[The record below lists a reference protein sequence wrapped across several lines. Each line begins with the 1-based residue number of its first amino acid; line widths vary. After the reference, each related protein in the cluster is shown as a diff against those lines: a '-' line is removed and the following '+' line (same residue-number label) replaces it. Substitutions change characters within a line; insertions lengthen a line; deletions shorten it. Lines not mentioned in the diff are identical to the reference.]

1 MTAVVIAID
10 LLISICCWLIAW
22 QLIRMQPQ
30 IVALVEILDTAN
42 LSVARLGLLPT
53 LLADRQQSI
62 RQLHQLYQLPVNV
75 IDRLWQLVRLL
86 LWVRTRL

>member
-1 MTAVVIAID
+1 MTAVVITID
-10 LLISICCWLIAW
+10 VLISICCWLIAW
-22 QLIRMQPQ
+22 QLIRAQPQ
-30 IVALVEILDTAN
+30 IVALVEFLDTAN
-42 LSVARLGLLPT
+42 LAVERMGLVPT
-53 LLADRQQSI
+53 LLADRQKSI